1 MFNRDGL
8 ELIVRPACNKYKISC
23 FCLLSNF
30 CSTKILEKKKLAVE
44 AREKLVIEKKQEINT
59 ISWNQKQQR
68 NIVNKSN
75 CLIKA

>member
-1 MFNRDGL
+1 LYNQNIG
-8 ELIVRPACNKYKISC
+8 
-23 FCLLSNF
+23 
-30 CSTKILEKKKLAVE
+30 KKKLAVE